1 MKKRGFGD
9 ALNMDSLYSM
19 YSSEKR
25 RSQYGGLTEE
35 KRTPCILGAFV
46 RERVVTRGLHRIA
59 IDLLASH
66 RPYELR
72 GRFVWLRHPRSLY
85 AML

>member
-1 MKKRGFGD
+1 MSHIVYSTWGRVNAMHIWKHMKKRGFGD

-46 RERVVTRGLHRIA
+46 RDRVVTRGPRRI
-59 IDLLASH
+59 DS
-66 RPYELR
+66 
-72 GRFVWLRHPRSLY
+72 
-85 AML
+85 